1 MNGIL
6 WGITVIAQLICL
18 YKAINNEEVENIIF
32 YRNMNFAFGIC
43 GICIANIPIVENI
56 GLGSEIW
63 LLIN

>member
-1 MNGIL
+1 
-6 WGITVIAQLICL
+6 L
-18 YKAINNEEVENIIF
+18 YKAINNEEVKNIIF